1 VKRFELERAYDLV
14 VAPRV
19 LSRFAV
25 RGPCPLGRG
34 RALAYRSASVAS
46 RSAPGDAAGQR
57 LARNPLPRI
66 TRGATMLIALLLLS
80 CAVPPAAVS
89 STRTTT
95 VPNPTTAPPSTAS
108 PTPTPSPRIGAAV
121 VENVQLVAAGL
132 RAPWAIDLAPD
143 GRLFV
148 TERAGQVRIVQ
159 LGPGGG
165 LRAEPWATVPA
176 STSSDGEKGLLGLA
190 LDPDF
195 ATNRFVYIYYSYVFG
210 GATRNKLVR
219 MRDAND
225 RGVDETVLLDAIPGN
240 NNHDGGR
247 VKFGPDGKLYA
258 TTGDADTGANA
269 QNASSLAGK
278 VLRLNNDGSIP
289 ADNPAPGS
297 PVWSLGHRNVQGI
310 AWHPDTRALY
320 ETEHGP
326 SDPFPNC
333 CNDEVNLIVPG
344 ANYGWP
350 TVRGGAG
357 DPRFRDPL
365 IDSGR
370 LETWAPSGAAFATRP
385 GPLRGSLIFATLR
398 GQHLHRVVFGPDGR
412 TVLFQE
418 KLVTTQYGR
427 LRDVFETASGEFLV
441 LTSNRDGRGLPAT
454 DDDRVLLVTL
464 R

>member
-1 VKRFELERAYDLV
+1 M
-14 VAPRV
+14 P
-19 LSRFAV
+19 
-25 RGPCPLGRG
+25 
-34 RALAYRSASVAS
+34 
-46 RSAPGDAAGQR
+46 
-57 LARNPLPRI
+57 I
-66 TRGATMLIALLLLS
+66 
-80 CAVPPAAVS
+80 
-89 STRTTT
+89 
-95 VPNPTTAPPSTAS
+95 PTTAPPSTAS
-108 PTPTPSPRIGAAV
+108 PTPTPSPRIGPAV

-148 TERAGQVRIVQ
+148 TERAGRVRVVQ
-159 LGPGGG
+159 LGQGGG
-165 LRAEPWATVPA
+165 LRPDPWATVPA
-176 STSSDGEKGLLGLA
+176 STSNDGEKGLLGLA

-195 ATNRFVYIYYSYVFG
+195 ASNRFVYIYYSYAASG

-225 RGVDETVLLDAIPGN
+225 RGVEETILLDGIPGN

-247 VKFGPDGKLYA
+247 VKFGPDGKLYV
-258 TTGDADTGANA
+258 TTGDAENGANA
-269 QNASSLAGK
+269 QNPSSLAGK
-278 VLRLNNDGSIP
+278 VLRLNKDGSIP
-289 ADNPAPGS
+289 ADNPTAGP
-297 PVWSLGHRNVQGI
+297 PVYSLGHRNVQGL
-310 AWHPDTRALY
+310 AWHPDTGALY

-344 ANYGWP
+344 GNYGWP

-365 IDSGR
+365 VDSGG

-418 KLVTTQYGR
+418 KLVTNQYGR
-427 LRDVFETASGEFLV
+427 LRDVFEIASGEFLV
-441 LTSNRDGRGLPAT
+441 LTSNRDGRGVPTA
-454 DDDRVLLVTL
+454 DDDRVLLLTL